1 MVHEV
6 VFLGNNGSVEPPS
19 QDRSGFEL
27 PLLLVAAFRALVD
40 ALHVELARRGH
51 PGARPLHGFALQA
64 LGNDGASL
72 SELGRRLG
80 VSKQAAAKT
89 AEGLQRLDYVRR
101 EIDPADARAV
111 RLRRSPLGEELLEL
125 SSEIFAR
132 LRADWVAALGG
143 ERLRMLEDDLER
155 LAADHGGA
163 KLGDLP
169 GWLR

>member
-1 MVHEV
+1 M
-6 VFLGNNGSVEPPS
+6 
-19 QDRSGFEL
+19 
-27 PLLLVAAFRALVD
+27 
-40 ALHVELARRGH
+40 
-51 PGARPLHGFALQA
+51 
-64 LGNDGASL
+64 
-72 SELGRRLG
+72 
-80 VSKQAAAKT
+80 SKQAAAKT

-111 RLRRSPLGEELLEL
+111 RLRRSPPGEELLEL
-125 SSEIFAR
+125 SSEIFGR